1 LAREYSLDD
10 RSPTSNQRR
19 PDYVRDDTWIRS
31 LLHRGQVAHIG
42 TRWDDQPFVTP
53 TNYWFD
59 EAAHRL
65 IFHSNI
71 VGRLRANIERHARVS
86 VEVSEVGRLLPSNIA
101 LEFSLQYRSVMVF
114 GEAKVL
120 IDEHDQMRALH
131 ALISKYFPGM
141 EPGREYRPVTE
152 KELRRT
158 TVYSLQIESWSGK
171 ENWKDR
177 ADQSDEW
184 PALDASWLRPGG
196 QGRTQN
202 AVSGR

>member
-1 LAREYSLDD
+1 LAKKYSLDD
-10 RSPTSNQRR
+10 RSPTADQRR
-19 PDYVRDDTWIRS
+19 PNYVRGDTWIRD

-71 VGRLRANIERHARVS
+71 VGRLRANIERHSLISA
-86 VEVSEVGRLLPSNIA
+86 EVSEMGRLLPSNVA

-114 GEAKVL
+114 GSGTIVSDVDEQRRVL
-120 IDEHDQMRALH
+120 Q
-131 ALISKYFPGM
+131 ALISKYFPNM
-141 EPGREYRPVTE
+141 SPGHEYRPVTE
-152 KELRRT
+152 QELKRT
-158 TVYSLQIESWSGK
+158 TIYALRIESWSGK
-171 ENWKDR
+171 ENWKEQ

-184 PALDASWLRPGG
+184 PALDAGFLSAAAER
-196 QGRTQN
+196 R
-202 AVSGR
+202 